1 MACTAW
7 SSMKRDVVDFHAV
20 PENQIAMHERLV
32 NWARAQ
38 RSSAGSGCAPMFR
51 QYRSSD
57 QWATPT
63 ASSPVDQ
70 RDAQRI
76 NKAWQQLPTRHRLAV
91 AWHYVTPGSPTKAC
105 KAIGCTMEDLAR
117 LVVDSRAML
126 INRRV

>member
-1 MACTAW
+1 MMREA
-7 SSMKRDVVDFHAV
+7 VDFHFV
-20 PENQIAMHERLV
+20 PQQQEAIHLRLL

-38 RSSAGSGCAPMFR
+38 RSSSGQSCAPMFR

-57 QWATPT
+57 QWATPN

-70 RDAQRI
+70 RDAAKI
-76 NKAWQQLPTRHRLAV
+76 NKAWQQLPAKHRASLG
-91 AWHYVTPGSPTKAC
+91 WHYVTPSSPTKAC

-117 LVVDSRAML
+117 LVVDARAML

>member
-1 MACTAW
+1 MMREA
-7 SSMKRDVVDFHAV
+7 VDFHFV
-20 PENQIAMHERLV
+20 PQQQEAIHLRLL

-38 RSSAGSGCAPMFR
+38 RSSTGSACAPMFR

-57 QWATPT
+57 QWATPN

-70 RDAQRI
+70 RDAAKI
-76 NKAWQQLPTRHRLAV
+76 NKAWQQLPAKHRASV

-117 LVVDSRAML
+117 LVVDARTML